1 MRGWSGLA
9 TAYARPVFVGR
20 ALLSKIER
28 GPSGLLMLR
37 SRMLSRVVVRFV
49 PAASSAD
56 VVGSSSLGSLLLCAG
71 EAVAAKHADGVAA
84 SEEDQLSAFRRGQD
98 CPSPGIAGP
107 GHLFGLARSEQRS
120 KRWEEVGKHRRRL
133 LETDLRR
140 IQLTIWPFAT
150 RCRYRVKASAGRA
163 GGSSPDAR
171 RSPDAGRPRL
181 RAGPR
186 RY

>member
-9 TAYARPVFVGR
+9 TASARPVFVVR

-56 VVGSSSLGSLLLCAG
+56 VVGSSRLGSLLLRAG

-84 SEEDQLSAFRRGQD
+84 SEQSQQPA
-98 CPSPGIAGP
+98 SPGIDSDSSE
-107 GHLFGLARSEQRS
+107 LAQ
-120 KRWEEVGKHRRRL
+120 
-133 LETDLRR
+133 
-140 IQLTIWPFAT
+140 PAF
-150 RCRYRVKASAGRA
+150 
-163 GGSSPDAR
+163 PR
-171 RSPDAGRPRL
+171 RS
-181 RAGPR
+181 
-186 RY
+186 